1 MEYHI
6 HELSEIL
13 QLSCDMIRYYEKK
26 GVISPKR
33 DKNNNYRVYSTMDL
47 LSLAEAVHFKQFDVN
62 IGDFDDIKNNDHSE
76 NFLKHLTSFKKQLTD
91 EVEYKNLLIHR
102 ADELIERYR
111 LSWANLGR
119 FWVKHIPSYCQYRLC
134 SLEKD
139 HFQDITQS
147 ASVLHSLFGSTIS
160 PFCDGM
166 IEFSDVVNAWNIVI
180 AEKYGDFL
188 ELPEESKE
196 IKPARFCLCNIVDV
210 DEMGGFS
217 HDCYKPLLAFAKKE
231 GYPQTGPITGIL
243 CSKGVEKN
251 VFRRYLEV
259 RMTI

>member
-6 HELSEIL
+6 RELSEIL

-26 GVISPKR
+26 GVICPKR
-33 DKNNNYRVYSTMDL
+33 DEKNNYRVYSTMDL

-62 IGDFDDIKNNDHSE
+62 IGDFDYMKNNDHSE
-76 NFLKHLTSFKKQLTD
+76 KFLKHLTMFKKRLTE
-91 EVEYKNLLIHR
+91 EVEYKNLLINR

-111 LSWANLGR
+111 ISWANLGH
-119 FWVKHIPSYCQYRLC
+119 FWVKHVPSYCKYRLC
-134 SLEKD
+134 SLEEGC
-139 HFQDITQS
+139 FFDITQS
-147 ASVLHSLFGSTIS
+147 TPVLHSLFDRTIS

-166 IEFSDVVNAWNIVI
+166 IEFSDAADAWNIVI
-180 AEKYGDFL
+180 ADKYSGSLD
-188 ELPEESKE
+188 LPKESKE
-196 IKPARFCLCNIVDV
+196 IEPAHFCLCNVVDV

-217 HDCYKPLLAFAKKE
+217 HHCYEPLLEFAEKE
-231 GYPQTGPITGIL
+231 GYPLTGQLTGIL
-243 CSKGVEKN
+243 CSKGVEKS